1 MESIAIQGSL
11 RTEVGKKA
19 TKAVRK
25 EGLIPCVM
33 YGGEEIIH
41 FTTPLSDVK
50 NLIYTPE
57 FKIAEITI
65 DGTAHR
71 CILKDWQSHPLTDA
85 IEHIDFLKLVAGR
98 KINVEVPIKFKGSSA
113 GEKVG
118 GKLQQSVRR
127 VKIKTT
133 PEKLIDAIFM
143 EISHLKLG
151 QSIRV
156 RDIEPIE
163 GIEIMNS
170 PGIPVATI
178 EIPRALRSAEAKA
191 EAEQG
196 QEA

>member
-1 MESIAIQGSL
+1 MESIAVQGSL

-19 TKAVRK
+19 SKAVRK
-25 EGLIPCVM
+25 EGLIPCVL
-33 YGGEEIIH
+33 YGGEDVIH
-41 FTTPLSDVK
+41 FTTTLSDVK
-50 NLIYTPE
+50 GLIYTAD
-57 FKIAEITI
+57 FKIAEISV
-65 DGTAHR
+65 DGKTHR
-71 CILKDWQSHPLTDA
+71 CILKSWQAHPLTDA
-85 IEHIDFLKLVAGR
+85 IEHIDFLRLIDGN
-98 KINVEVPIKFKGSSA
+98 KINVEVPVKFKGSSA

-143 EISHLKLG
+143 DISHLKLG
-151 QSIRV
+151 QSIRI

-163 GIEIMNS
+163 GVEIVNS

-191 EAEQG
+191 EAEAAQ
-196 QEA
+196 